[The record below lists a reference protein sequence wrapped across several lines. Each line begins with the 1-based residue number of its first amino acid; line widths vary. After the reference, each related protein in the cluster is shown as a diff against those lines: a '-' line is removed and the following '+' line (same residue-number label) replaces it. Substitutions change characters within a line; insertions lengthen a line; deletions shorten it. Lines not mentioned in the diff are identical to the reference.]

1 MSAKKAVVVSSHSI
15 IDVESGELVKNHE
28 IKISQKETEPPYVKM
43 YLEDIS
49 RIYGLPEKASKL
61 LKVLVKNMSYTNI
74 VAMYKPI
81 KLMICKE
88 LNYSLNTVN
97 AAVNDLVKEGIIIRI
112 ARGLYMVEPNLFGKG
127 KWEDIKKIR
136 MIVEY
141 DENGKKKVNTE
152 VIKQLELF

>member
-1 MSAKKAVVVSSHSI
+1 MGAKKAVVVSSHSTV
-15 IDVESGELVKNHE
+15 DVTSGEVISNHE
-28 IKISQKETEPPYVKM
+28 IKVSQKETEPPYVKM

-49 RIYGLPEKASKL
+49 KIYGLPEKASRL
-61 LKVLVKNMSYTNI
+61 LRVLVKNMSYTNI

-97 AAVNDLVKEGIIIRI
+97 AAVNDLVKQGVIIRV

-136 MIVEY
+136 MTVEY
-141 DENGKKKVNTE
+141 DERGRKSINTE

>member
-1 MSAKKAVVVSSHSI
+1 MGAKKAVVVSSHSI
-15 IDVESGELVKNHE
+15 VDTVSGELIRNHE

-49 RIYGLPEKASKL
+49 RIYGLPEKASRL

-81 KLMICKE
+81 KLMICSE

-97 AAVNDLVKEGIIIRI
+97 AAVNDLVKQGVIIRV

-127 KWEDIKKIR
+127 RWEDIKKIR
-136 MIVEY
+136 MTVEY
-141 DENGKKKVNTE
+141 DEKGRKSVNTE